1 MGNVMAG
8 GGVHPDFGKVAD
20 FIKPDHIRDTLAEM
34 VDIASP
40 TGRELGMAQ
49 FLTERMRRIGLETD
63 LQLVDENRPNAIGHL
78 RGRGTGLNLL
88 FTGHMDTSYS
98 GEEPHLSGPGFRPKA
113 KYDDGWMWGLGAN
126 NMKSGLTAA
135 LVAIEAIVKGGIRLD
150 GDISFGGVVGEI
162 EKAPVEE
169 FQGVEYSGYGIGSK
183 HLVTHGVTADYAV
196 LVEPTGLRIGI
207 ANMGAIWV
215 RITVQGTIAH
225 SALAHRPGTVN
236 AIGLARELQNDLGIW
251 AREYQERH
259 SFMGEHANV
268 TIAGI
273 RGGAP
278 WRLSRNPHECSLYLD
293 IRTVPGQT
301 VDGVKR
307 ELRGVLRRFAER
319 MKAPEPSLYV
329 YVSDPPMLID
339 ESLPVVQA
347 LGAAQEAA
355 AGARSASIIRRP
367 GADAVHFT
375 NYGVPCVIFGPG
387 GRMHPDARG
396 GAMHALGEHVLID
409 DVVLAARIYLM
420 TALDICSRQG
430 AFCA

>member
-1 MGNVMAG
+1 MGQGVIG
-8 GGVHPDFGKVAD
+8 GGGTPDFGKIAD
-20 FIKPDHIRDTLAEM
+20 FIEPDHIRDTLAEM

-40 TGRELGMAQ
+40 TGSELGMAQ
-49 FLTERMRRIGLETD
+49 FLAERMQQIGLETD
-63 LQLVDENRPNAIGHL
+63 LQLVDENRPNAVGHL

-98 GEEPHLSGPGFRPKA
+98 GQEPHLSGPGFRPKA
-113 KYDDGWMWGLGAN
+113 VYRDGWMWGLGAN
-126 NMKSGLTAA
+126 NMKSGLAAA

-207 ANMGAIWV
+207 ANMGAIWM
-215 RITVQGTIAH
+215 RITVQGTVAH
-225 SALAHRPGTVN
+225 SALALRPGTVN
-236 AIGLARELQNDLGIW
+236 AIMLAHELQADLATW
-251 AREYQERH
+251 AQDYEGRH

-278 WRLSRNPHECSLYLD
+278 WRLSRNPYECSLYLD

-301 VDGVKR
+301 VDEVKR
-307 ELRGVLRRFAER
+307 EVRDVLRCFAER
-319 MKAPEPSLYV
+319 TNTSEPSLYV

-347 LGAAQEAA
+347 LGAAQAAA
-355 AGARSASIIRRP
+355 AGARQASIIRRP

-387 GRMHPDARG
+387 GRMHPDAQG

-420 TALDICSRQG
+420 TALDICSRP
-430 AFCA
+430 APS